1 MLYKQIWDILSSIDP
16 TPGIE
21 KKNGLD
27 FISWSFAWSQ
37 VKKYFPDIHPEFSER
52 TFPDQTVEV
61 TCRITI
67 RQGEE
72 TAVHEM
78 WLPVMDFRNR
88 PIPSPDAFAINTAR
102 QRCMVKCLALFG
114 LGIQVYGGS
123 VDMAAEQPVIVSGA
137 ISKKQVTEVKK
148 LLKTAGADVDKF
160 LAFFGAS
167 TLDQLPAE
175 RWENIIGMLEAK
187 ISKKGAAHADKE

>member
-67 RQGEE
+67 RQGED

-114 LGIQVYGGS
+114 LGIEVYGGLI
-123 VDMAAEQPVIVSGA
+123 DMAPEQPVIVSGA
-137 ISKKQVTEVKK
+137 ISKKQVSDVKK
-148 LLKTAGADVDKF
+148 LLKTSGADVDKF
-160 LAFFGAS
+160 LQYFGAR
-167 TLDQLPAE
+167 TIDQLPAD
-175 RWENIIGMLEAK
+175 RWENVIGMLEAK
-187 ISKKGAAHADKE
+187 IAMGAKNADKK

>member
-1 MLYKQIWDILSSIDP
+1 MLYKQIWDTLSSIDP

-37 VKKYFPDIHPEFSER
+37 VKKYFPDIHPEFTER
-52 TFPDQTVEV
+52 TFHDQTVEV

-78 WLPVMDFRNR
+78 WLPVLDFRNK
-88 PIPSPDAFAINTAR
+88 PIQCPDAFAINTSR

-114 LGIQVYGGS
+114 LGIEVYGGT
-123 VDMAAEQPVIVSGA
+123 VDMPVQANVVVSGA
-137 ISKKQVTEVKK
+137 ITKKQVSELKK
-148 LLKTAGADVDKF
+148 MLKAASADVDKF
-160 LAFFGAS
+160 LAYFGAS
-167 TLDQLPAE
+167 TLDQLPAD

-187 ISKKGAAHADKE
+187 IANQGAANADQK

>member
-1 MLYKQIWDILSSIDP
+1 MLYKQIWDTLSSIDP

-37 VKKYFPDIHPEFSER
+37 VKKYFPDIHPEFTER

-78 WLPVMDFRNR
+78 WLPVLDFRNK
-88 PIPSPDAFAINTAR
+88 PIQCPDAFAINTSR

-114 LGIQVYGGS
+114 LGIEVYGGT
-123 VDMAAEQPVIVSGA
+123 VDMPVQSNVAVSGA
-137 ISKKQVTEVKK
+137 ITKKQVSELKK
-148 LLKTAGADVDKF
+148 MLKAASADVDKF
-160 LAFFGAS
+160 LAYFGAS
-167 TLDQLPAE
+167 TLDQLPAD

-187 ISKKGAAHADKE
+187 IANQGAANADQK

>member
-67 RQGEE
+67 RQGED

-114 LGIQVYGGS
+114 LGIEVYGGLI
-123 VDMAAEQPVIVSGA
+123 DMAPEQPVIVSGA
-137 ISKKQVTEVKK
+137 ISKKQVSDVKK
-148 LLKTAGADVDKF
+148 LLKTSGADVDKF
-160 LAFFGAS
+160 LQYFGAR
-167 TLDQLPAE
+167 TIDQLPAD
-175 RWENIIGMLEAK
+175 RWENVIGMLEAK
-187 ISKKGAAHADKE
+187 IAMGVKNADKK